1 MPNARRRRLGA
12 AEGHGAVTPGLS
24 IAPPAG
30 MRDLLPPVSM
40 TRTLLWQ
47 RLMETFDLHG
57 YQRVTTP
64 PFEYANVI
72 ERGLDSADG
81 RNLVRFVE
89 PESGEVVLLRPDITP
104 QVARVIATRLQNRP
118 APWRL
123 SYEGTV
129 VRRRRGRARRQQQVL
144 QCGIECVGMK
154 APEADAE
161 VIEVAIRACEQ
172 VGLRDF
178 LVELAQVR
186 IGAEVLEHV
195 PESARATVVET
206 LAAKDTKLLEAL
218 LVKAGVVTAE
228 RNRLLVL
235 CDFYGDRSV
244 IDQARRKLRNVAA
257 RKALDELESVVER
270 LDEAGFGDRVGIDL
284 SDLRRQ
290 SYYTG
295 VSVTLLAQGP
305 GEPLG
310 VGGRY
315 DHLLGR
321 YGAPAPA
328 TGFAFDVDNVLWAL
342 NEAGCDQ
349 RKHLPLRAVVAGST
363 DERRR
368 ASAEVLRGA
377 GVRTSVVSFRSAQD
391 AKRYAEAWNQDLL
404 VWLSAKGARLTRLVD
419 GASRAMADGSRLDP
433 DLISWARTGSES

>member
-1 MPNARRRRLGA
+1 MPNARRRRSGA
-12 AEGHGAVTPGLS
+12 SEGHGAVTPGPS
-24 IAPPAG
+24 MAPPAG

-47 RLMETFDLHG
+47 SLMESFYLYG

-104 QVARVIATRLQNRP
+104 QVARVIATRLQDRP

-123 SYEGTV
+123 CYEGTV

-144 QCGIECVGMK
+144 QCGIECVGVK
-154 APEADAE
+154 GPEADVE
-161 VIEVAIRACEQ
+161 VIEVAIKACEH

-186 IGAEVLEHV
+186 IGTEVLEHV
-195 PESARATVVET
+195 PPSARAAVIDA
-206 LAAKDTKLLEAL
+206 LAAKDSTQLETLLRD
-218 LVKAGVVTAE
+218 AGVVTAE
-228 RNRLLVL
+228 RNRLIVL

-244 IDQARRKLRNVAA
+244 IEEARRRLRNAAA
-257 RKALDELESVVER
+257 RQALDELDKVVER
-270 LDEAGFGDRVGIDL
+270 LDEAGFGDRVSIDL

-342 NEAGCDQ
+342 NEAGVSANGG
-349 RKHLPLRAVVAGST
+349 RPLRAVVAGST
-363 DERRR
+363 DVRRR
-368 ASAEVLRGA
+368 AVAEALRGS
-377 GVRTSVVSFRSAQD
+377 GVRAAVLSLRSAQEV
-391 AKRYAEAWNQDLL
+391 KQYAEAWNQDLL
-404 VWLSAKGARLTRLVD
+404 VWLSAKETRLTRLAD
-419 GASRAMADGSRLDP
+419 GASRALARGNQLDAG
-433 DLISWARTGSES
+433 LLSWARSGSES